1 MKRADFADLMAF
13 SIIVEERSFTR
24 AGNRLGISSSA
35 LSHAI
40 RLLEERLDAKLLNRT
55 TRSVAP
61 TAAGE
66 RLFARLQPA
75 LQEVRDG
82 LEEVASEHA
91 GPSGQVRINSHRSA
105 AVLYVLPKLQ
115 ALRKKY
121 PGITLDLITQEGL
134 VDIVSAGY
142 DAGIRNGERLAQN
155 MVAVRISPDYRTT
168 VVAAP
173 KYLKSA
179 PAIEHPTDLV
189 GQSCLAYRMS
199 TSGALLRWKFQR
211 GSRTLDV
218 AITPTFITNDMDLL
232 IDAAL
237 EGMGL
242 GYVLREQVSDHLA
255 SGKLVE
261 LLPKWS
267 IPYEGTFLYYPSR
280 RQMRPALRAV
290 IAMLR
295 YDGQS

>member
-13 SIIVEERSFTR
+13 AVIAEERSFTR

-40 RLLEERLDAKLLNRT
+40 RLLEERLDVKLLSRT

-66 RLFARLQPA
+66 RLLARLRPA
-75 LQEVRDG
+75 LQEVGDG
-82 LEEVASEHA
+82 LEEIATEHA
-91 GPSGQVRINSHRSA
+91 GPSGHVRINSHRSA
-105 AVLYVLPKLQ
+105 AVLYVMPKLQ

-121 PGITLDLITQEGL
+121 PGITLDLTTEEGL

-142 DAGIRNGERLAQN
+142 DAGIRNGERLAQD
-155 MVAVRISPDYRTT
+155 MVAVRISPDYKTA

-179 PAIEHPTDLV
+179 PAIERPEDLV
-189 GQSCLAYRMS
+189 RQSCLAYRMS
-199 TSGALLRWKFQR
+199 TSGALLRWQFQR
-211 GSRTLDV
+211 GSRTFDV
-218 AITPTFITNDMDLL
+218 AVKPTFITNDMDLL
-232 IDAAL
+232 IDAAVA
-237 EGMGL
+237 GTGV
-242 GYVLREQVSDHLA
+242 GYLLREQVAEHLA

-267 IPYEGTFLYYPSR
+267 MRYEGTFLYYPSR

-290 IAMLR
+290 IEMLR
-295 YDGQS
+295 YEGRP